1 MLFAIS
7 GYPEL
12 LTQDL
17 VSMARGCREVQGF
30 LFSQPLAP
38 ERFAKLLKVHGVGGV
53 GAPDWPV
60 TRSKGRGDAR
70 GGLQPD

>member
-1 MLFAIS
+1 
-7 GYPEL
+7 
-12 LTQDL
+12 
-17 VSMARGCREVQGF
+17 MARGCREVQGF